1 MMSALRDT
9 ATLQAI
15 SFVLFLV
22 ALPLVALGTM
32 EDIPPLWWLGLLLI
46 VVAGILPP
54 AARYLAED
62 EEDEEDEKGDRA
74 KDGAG
79 PGEGDEDAVRPPEG
93 PVGPPTTS
101 PGRDL
106 GRARVQEQR
115 ERADTI
121 LEETSEQPSGGDG
134 EDGGEGERDRGRS

>member
-1 MMSALRDT
+1 MPAMNELLRNTT
-9 ATLQAI
+9 ALQAI

-32 EDIPPLWWLGLLLI
+32 EDIPPLWWLGLLLL

-54 AARYLAED
+54 ASRFMGGD
-62 EEDEEDEKGDRA
+62 EEDEEDG
-74 KDGAG
+74 G
-79 PGEGDEDAVRPPEG
+79 GEGRDEAGGESAEETVRPPEG
-93 PVGPPTTS
+93 PVGPPTAA

-115 ERADTI
+115 QRASEVIEEVTDGDRRNGTSASRDERA
-121 LEETSEQPSGGDG
+121 
-134 EDGGEGERDRGRS
+134 